1 MLTPQQKEFLK
12 KIKSEKE
19 REQQKSRFE
28 RENNSNGIIEEGDF
42 DFNQS
47 YIDAFKRNQPNQ
59 N

>member
-28 RENNSNGIIEEGDF
+28 RENNSNGIIEEDDF

-47 YIDAFKRNQPNQ
+47 YKDAFEKNRPNQ